1 MKAEIQSNSV
11 KSTMPTKNSQPSVR
25 EVKPAEASQYEGNLY
40 RLGFNNWYGEQNCFL
55 NVCMQALLSLECV
68 RNQVSY
74 LSQHALADVKDP
86 LAQEFMVIIS
96 L

>member
-1 MKAEIQSNSV
+1 MKE
-11 KSTMPTKNSQPSVR
+11 VR
-25 EVKPAEASQYEGNLY
+25 PAELSQYEGNFY

-74 LSQHALADVKDP
+74 LSQHTLSDVKDP
-86 LAQEFMVIIS
+86 LAQELMVIIS
-96 L
+96 N